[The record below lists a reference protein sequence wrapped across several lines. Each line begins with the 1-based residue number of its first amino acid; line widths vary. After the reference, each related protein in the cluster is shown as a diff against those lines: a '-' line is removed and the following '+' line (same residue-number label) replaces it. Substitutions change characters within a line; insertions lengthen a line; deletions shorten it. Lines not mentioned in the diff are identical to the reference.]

1 MTVELVP
8 VSTGGMASF
17 WAHHGRLRSALA
29 AGAAAWLLLLQ
40 LFLTVVVEAHA
51 SRFGSADVAVAAA
64 GQDCIAPSGDR
75 APRDHADGHG
85 HCVLCRICP
94 QHDAADADPVAF
106 LHYVIAFL
114 YPRSSGEPVFFR
126 YRLPPPEGIG
136 GSRVFSSRA
145 PPPTA

>member
-1 MTVELVP
+1 MTAEVAP

-40 LFLTVVVEAHA
+40 LFLAVVAEAHA
-51 SRFGSADVAVAAA
+51 LRIGSADVAVAAA
-64 GQDCIAPSGDR
+64 GQDCSAPSGDR
-75 APRDHADGHG
+75 EPRNHADGHG

-94 QHDAADADPVAF
+94 HQDTADADPIAF
-106 LHYVIAFL
+106 FHYVIAFL
-114 YPRSSGEPVFFR
+114 YPGASGEPVFSR
-126 YRLPPPEGIG
+126 NRLPPPEGTG

-145 PPPTA
+145 PPPAA